1 MKEKCQ
7 YFGLHFRS
15 LIRQPENLVG
25 KPLSLYEP
33 WETESI
39 KADGNCLYRC
49 LSKILTGEQDNHTQL
64 RFLISRFIASEGT
77 SILSWYFKQKETTPF
92 EYMQNE
98 NLTHL
103 PGTWGSDV
111 ELMAAS
117 AMFNV
122 DIFVAN
128 TGYRS
133 IDPAFR
139 ELREVKWSWL
149 RATRKSEGAFFIKNF
164 DVHYEPV
171 ISFINSST
179 PTYGEKHEGC
189 TIID

>member
-1 MKEKCQ
+1 M
-7 YFGLHFRS
+7 
-15 LIRQPENLVG
+15 
-25 KPLSLYEP
+25 
-33 WETESI
+33 
-39 KADGNCLYRC
+39 
-49 LSKILTGEQDNHTQL
+49 
-64 RFLISRFIASEGT
+64 
-77 SILSWYFKQKETTPF
+77 
-92 EYMQNE
+92 
-98 NLTHL
+98 THL

-122 DIFVAN
+122 DILVAN

-133 IDPAFR
+133 IDPVFR

-149 RATRKSEGAFFIKNF
+149 RATRHSEGAFIIKNF

-179 PTYGEKHEGC
+179 PQPMERNAK
-189 TIID
+189 DA

>member
-1 MKEKCQ
+1 MK
-7 YFGLHFRS
+7 L
-15 LIRQPENLVG
+15 
-25 KPLSLYEP
+25 
-33 WETESI
+33 
-39 KADGNCLYRC
+39 ADGNCLYTRC
-49 LSKILTGEQDNHTQL
+49 LSKILTGEQDDHIQL
-64 RFLISRFIASEGT
+64 RTLISHFIASEGT
-77 SILSWYFKQKETTPF
+77 TRLAWYFKQKSTTPL
-92 EYMQNE
+92 EYMCDE

-117 AMFNV
+117 AIFNV

-128 TGYRS
+128 NGYRS
-133 IDPAFR
+133 LDNVFR

-149 RATRKSEGAFFIKNF
+149 TATKKPEGAFFIKNF

-179 PTYGEKHEGC
+179 PTYGEKHEGY
-189 TIID
+189 TVID

>member
-1 MKEKCQ
+1 M
-7 YFGLHFRS
+7 L
-15 LIRQPENLVG
+15 
-25 KPLSLYEP
+25 
-33 WETESI
+33 
-39 KADGNCLYRC
+39 
-49 LSKILTGEQDNHTQL
+49 
-64 RFLISRFIASEGT
+64 
-77 SILSWYFKQKETTPF
+77 KQ
-92 EYMQNE
+92 

-103 PGTWGSDV
+103 LGTYGSDV

-117 AMFNV
+117 AMFNI

-128 TGYRS
+128 NGYGSTGS
-133 IDPAFR
+133 VLR

-149 RATRKSEGAFFIKNF
+149 RATRKPEGAFFIKNF

-189 TIID
+189 TVID